1 MSWRRKRSKGSW
13 SNPVMGAMVI
23 NNGGGGG
30 EKVRAKP
37 PQWVRDEQ
45 RAAETA
51 DNMQTRLTREDKQRV
66 LDEFDR
72 GCERQATKT
81 RRLKRNREIR
91 ARKRAEARG
100 ESHV

>member
-23 NNGGGGG
+23 NTGGGGG
-30 EKVRAKP
+30 ERVRNKP
-37 PQWVRDEQ
+37 PEWVRVEQ

-51 DNMQTRLTREDKQRV
+51 DNMQTRLTRADR
-66 LDEFDR
+66 DRMNAEFDAAF
-72 GCERQATKT
+72 ERQSVPA
-81 RRLKRNREIR
+81 RRKARKKQIR
-91 ARKRAEARG
+91 KNKRAEARG